1 MRGKTILGATLAA
14 VFAVSVAPPAS
25 AITIGTAGL
34 FVPLV
39 TTCGLLPPLFEDTAS
54 VPAEA
59 FDEHGCGAEIVV
71 EKGGQT
77 VTAKVTNRCL
87 PCADGDIDLSPG
99 AFNKIARPDEGRV
112 RVNWDFI

>member
-1 MRGKTILGATLAA
+1 MRGKKILGATLAA

-34 FVPLV
+34 FIPLV
-39 TTCGLLPPLFEDTAS
+39 TTCGLLPPLFQDTAS
-54 VPAEA
+54 VPAAA
-59 FDEHGCGAEIVV
+59 FDENGCGAEILV

-87 PCADGDIDLSPG
+87 PCATGDIDLSPG
-99 AFNKIARPDEGRV
+99 AFQKIARPDEGRV